1 MTTIRESA
9 VTLDSDSVAAIRRRV
24 AEGKV
29 PWAGP
34 LLLVVGR
41 GLMWMAAQGI
51 VALVFLARHVERP
64 WHDACYWWS
73 ICFTLSDIFCLAVM
87 RHYTRREGIRMR
99 DLIGP
104 IRMRHGHDIFLGLG
118 YYVLIFPFF
127 LVGGFVTQMLFY
139 GVSGVAPN
147 AYILHARALPLWA
160 VIYSLSIYWIIQSA
174 TEELTYQG
182 FVLPRLEALTRRTPI
197 AFAIVAF
204 FFAAQHCAL
213 GFVPDWRANLCRFLA
228 YLPGCAV
235 VMLIYIRTRRLA
247 PLIIAH
253 WLIDVGAILMTVF

>member
-1 MTTIRESA
+1 MQAVREA
-9 VTLDSDSVAAIRRRV
+9 ALVFDRNSVAAIRARA

-34 LLLVVGR
+34 LLLLAGR
-41 GLMWMAAQGI
+41 GAMWMASLGI
-51 VALVFLARHVERP
+51 VALIFRARGIAHP
-64 WHDACYWWS
+64 WRQATYWWS
-73 ICFTLSDIFCLAVM
+73 VCFTLSDMFCLAAM
-87 RHYTRREGIRMR
+87 RYFTRREGMRLR

-104 IRMRHGHDIFLGLG
+104 IRMRHGRDIFLGLG

-127 LVGGFVTQMLFY
+127 LAAGYLTQILFY
-139 GVSGVAPN
+139 GPRGVAPN
-147 AYILHARALPLWA
+147 AYILHAHALPLWA

-182 FVLPRLEALTRRTPI
+182 FALPRLEALTGRPFV
-197 AFAIVAF
+197 AFAMVAF
-204 FFAAQHCAL
+204 FFTAQHCAL

-235 VMLIYIRTRRLA
+235 VMLIYMRTRRLA
-247 PLIIAH
+247 PLIVAH
-253 WLIDVGAILMTVF
+253 WLIDIGAIVWTAF